1 MNEPQRQ
8 FGELGYAVPGKA
20 GELDAGPHED
30 QGDGKDADAANDY
43 LKAHGIIPRK
53 VGGYGLP
60 DCLRITIGN
69 EQEMRATAGAIRDF
83 VKQ

>member
-1 MNEPQRQ
+1 MRK
-8 FGELGYAVPGKA
+8 LGLEVPPSVGNFVLVRFPK
-20 GELDAGPHED
+20 EK
-30 QGDGKDADAANDY
+30 GKDADAANDY